1 MIMSTKDIEE
11 YHNIGLDTATKVFNK
26 FKDGTLPWL
35 ELDIDFK
42 PFIDSQE
49 LNSVD
54 PYYVPHRSDEYGNK
68 GWSSCCLHGLGIELT
83 EVAGQYGF
91 TDELNAP
98 YDWTALTNNA
108 PMATKFWKQFPA
120 EKYSRVRFMK
130 LEAHGQIE
138 WHDDHPKNEL
148 PEDLCDYLIPINVAL
163 VNPALCYMEVKD
175 HGLVP
180 WRNGKV
186 YLINI
191 LKKHRVQNNSNSS
204 RIHMICLLYTSPSP
218 RDFG

>member
-1 MIMSTKDIEE
+1 MIMSNKDIEE

-138 WHDDHPKNEL
+138 WHDDHPKMN
-148 PEDLCDYLIPINVAL
+148 YQKIYVI
-163 VNPALCYMEVKD
+163 
-175 HGLVP
+175 
-180 WRNGKV
+180 
-186 YLINI
+186 I
-191 LKKHRVQNNSNSS
+191 LFQ
-204 RIHMICLLYTSPSP
+204 
-218 RDFG
+218 

>member
-1 MIMSTKDIEE
+1 MIMSNKDIEE

-54 PYYVPHRSDEYGNK
+54 SYYVPHRSDEYGNK

-91 TDELNAP
+91 SDELNAVS
-98 YDWTALTNNA
+98 YTHLT
-108 PMATKFWKQFPA
+108 
-120 EKYSRVRFMK
+120 
-130 LEAHGQIE
+130 
-138 WHDDHPKNEL
+138 L
-148 PEDLCDYLIPINVAL
+148 P
-163 VNPALCYMEVKD
+163 
-175 HGLVP
+175 
-180 WRNGKV
+180 
-186 YLINI
+186 
-191 LKKHRVQNNSNSS
+191 
-204 RIHMICLLYTSPSP
+204 TT
-218 RDFG
+218 